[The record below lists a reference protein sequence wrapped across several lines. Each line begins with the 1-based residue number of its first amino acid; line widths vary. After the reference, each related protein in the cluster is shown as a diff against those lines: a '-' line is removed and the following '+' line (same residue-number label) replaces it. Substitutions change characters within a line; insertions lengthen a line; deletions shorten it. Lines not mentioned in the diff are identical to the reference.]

1 MENDETPAQF
11 TLTGFYLGSLKAR
24 WIDRVIV
31 ALLVVLI
38 IGSPLPFGSVQP
50 LPIFVIEAIAL
61 LACLLWVFKLAT
73 CGDPAILNEF
83 HLMHAEENKRLHQFA
98 FFHRHRWIARAL
110 RILTLG
116 RWPRRNIAENLIQDE
131 AQTIPRRTHYH
142 SLLGFPVKNTGLESV
157 ILTFLVLLL
166 IQLIPFPSVLFALLS
181 PTTRDLYQSAARVA
195 GATIPFHPIS
205 LDPVA
210 TLAKL
215 LQYTAYAMIYLVVVN
230 NIRTRVLFSAVLY
243 AIFISGVF
251 QGVYGLYEFLSGH
264 QHIFA
269 YEKIYD
275 VDVATGT
282 FINRNHYAGYLEMC
296 LPLLIT
302 VVIGR
307 FALLRSFRGN
317 ILVRLSHALESE
329 GSQILLLTF
338 TIVLVA
344 VSLIFSLSR
353 SGITF
358 AIISL
363 MAFFLLYWKA
373 RETLT
378 RKSLLTLSIAGTV
391 ALAVWIGLN
400 PVIERFLRI
409 SENWEMEGE
418 RWDVWKNTFNMFLH
432 FPLAGTG
439 AGTFEQVFPMYRTF
453 MLHVVYD
460 YAHND
465 YLQFLSETGLLTLF
479 LMVAVADLILT
490 RIHKILFRRQLNRLG
505 IVQLGAFCS
514 LLSIALH
521 SLTDFSLQIPAVA
534 VAACVVTGLL
544 FSHYHAENR
553 GITR

>member
-1 MENDETPAQF
+1 MENEEIPAQF
-11 TLTGFYLGSLKAR
+11 SLASFYAGSLKAR

-31 ALLVVLI
+31 ALLILLI
-38 IGSPLPFGSVQP
+38 IGSPLPFGSVQH

-73 CGDPAILNEF
+73 YGDPAVLNDFRIL
-83 HLMHAEENKRLHQFA
+83 HAGEKKRLRQFA
-98 FFHRHRWIARAL
+98 FLHRHRWIARAL
-110 RILTLG
+110 RTLSFG
-116 RWPRRNIAENLIQDE
+116 HWPRRNVAENLIQDE
-131 AQTIPRRTHYH
+131 AQTVPRRTHYH
-142 SLLGFPVKNTGLESV
+142 SLLGFPVKNTGLEPV

-166 IQLIPFPSVLFALLS
+166 IQLIPLPSVLFAVLS
-181 PTTRDLYQSAARVA
+181 PATRDLYQSAARV
-195 GATIPFHPIS
+195 TEESIQFHPIS
-205 LDPVA
+205 LDPTA

-215 LQYTAYAMIYLVVVN
+215 LQYAAYAMIYLVVVN
-230 NIRTRVLFSAVLY
+230 NIRTRVLFAAVLY

-269 YEKIYD
+269 YKKIFNE
-275 VDVATGT
+275 DVATGT
-282 FINRNHYAGYLEMC
+282 FINRNHYAAYLEMS

-307 FALLRSFRGN
+307 FVPLRSFRGN
-317 ILVRLSHALESE
+317 IFVRISHAFETQ
-329 GSQILLLTF
+329 GSQVLLLAF
-338 TIVLVA
+338 MIVLVA

-358 AIISL
+358 GIISL
-363 MAFFLLYWKA
+363 MTFFLLYWKA

-378 RKSLLTLSIAGTV
+378 RKALLTLSIAATL
-391 ALAVWIGLN
+391 AFAVWIGLN
-400 PVIERFLRI
+400 PVIERFLKI
-409 SENWEMEGE
+409 SENWELEGA

-453 MLHVVYD
+453 MAHVVFD

-465 YLQFLSETGLLTLF
+465 YLQFLSETGLLTFF
-479 LMVAVADLILT
+479 LMVAIADLILT
-490 RIHKILFRRQLNRLG
+490 RIHKILFKRQLNRLG

-514 LLSIALH
+514 MLSLAMH
-521 SLTDFSLQIPAVA
+521 SLTDFSFQIPAVA
-534 VAACVVTGLL
+534 VAACVVTGLF